1 LFFLKL
7 VLYLSNKKIEIMID
21 TYDTHNPINPIN
33 QEENEPLTELEEQQ
47 EWNQELL
54 LKLKIAK
61 IQLDKCIELAKQG
74 SNTLLVTYLKN
85 IKL

>member
-1 LFFLKL
+1 MCF
-7 VLYLSNKKIEIMID
+7 D
-21 TYDTHNPINPIN
+21 TYDTYNPINPIN
-33 QEENEPLTELEEQQ
+33 QEQIELSELEEQQ

-61 IQLDKCIELAKQG
+61 IQLDKCIELAEQG

>member
-1 LFFLKL
+1 M
-7 VLYLSNKKIEIMID
+7 SNKNLEIMID
-21 TYDTHNPINPIN
+21 TYNDLNPINPIN

-47 EWNQELL
+47 EWNHELL
-54 LKLKIAK
+54 LKLKRAK
-61 IQLDKCIELAKQG
+61 IQLDKCIELAEQG

>member
-1 LFFLKL
+1 
-7 VLYLSNKKIEIMID
+7 MID
-21 TYDTHNPINPIN
+21 TYNDWNPVNPIN
-33 QEENEPLTELEEQQ
+33 QEEPQELTELEVQQ

-61 IQLDKCIELAKQG
+61 IQLDKCIELAEQG